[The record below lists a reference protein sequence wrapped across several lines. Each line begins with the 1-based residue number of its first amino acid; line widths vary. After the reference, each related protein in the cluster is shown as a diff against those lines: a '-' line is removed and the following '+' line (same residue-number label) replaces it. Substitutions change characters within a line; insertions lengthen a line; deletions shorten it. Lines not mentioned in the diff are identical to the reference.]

1 MQGTILH
8 YDSLTGCGL
17 LRPDQGDP
25 LTFRQNQFL
34 DARTVSAGQSVT
46 YTGSGAGLTIITR
59 SVGSIPASSIDSGA
73 TKASTT
79 RSDAIPDDYEDLLNS
94 PPKQAESV
102 TYLEAKLV
110 PPKPRQ
116 TFQSPPPSATYAP
129 QQPVQKPVQGG
140 LYNWPGTLIAAA
152 AFGLLLA
159 AGQGSKPGNRFDK
172 NIPLINSVWG
182 MVAAALLAMTT
193 YWQAVG
199 MSRGRVRSA
208 VWGVAICSIMAY
220 LLQGCEGFV
229 ADGAAQ
235 WYIYALVVLF
245 LIVYIL
251 PYRIKF

>member
-17 LRPDQGDP
+17 LRPDQGEPTERGP
-25 LTFRQNQFL
+25 LTFRQNQL
-34 DARTVSAGQSVT
+34 IDARTVSAGQSVT
-46 YTGSGAGLTIITR
+46 YTGSGDGLTIITR
-59 SVGSIPASSIDSGA
+59 ATNPTQSGA
-73 TKASTT
+73 TRYSPV
-79 RSDAIPDDYEDLLNS
+79 SGEYEDLLNS
-94 PPKQAESV
+94 EPTPKQAEPV

-110 PPKPRQ
+110 PPKPQQ
-116 TFQSPPPSATYAP
+116 TFQSPPSTASYAP
-129 QQPVQKPVQGG
+129 QQPAPKPAQSG

-159 AGQGSKPGNRFDK
+159 AGQGSKPENRFDK
-172 NIPLINSVWG
+172 NIPLINSIWG

-251 PYRIKF
+251 PYRVRF

>member
-8 YDSLTGCGL
+8 YDLLTGCGL

-25 LTFRQNQFL
+25 LPFRQNQL
-34 DARTVSAGQSVT
+34 IDARTVSAGQFIT
-46 YTGSGAGLTIITR
+46 FTGSGDGLTIITR
-59 SVGSIPASSIDSGA
+59 SAGSTPASSIDLGVP
-73 TKASTT
+73 KAAPT
-79 RSDAIPDDYEDLLNS
+79 RSDAIPDNYEDLLNS
-94 PPKQAESV
+94 VPKQAEPV

-110 PPKPRQ
+110 LPQPPQ
-116 TFQSPPPSATYAP
+116 TVQNPPPTATYAP
-129 QQPVQKPVQGG
+129 QQPAPTASGG
-140 LYNWPGTLIAAA
+140 LYNWPGTLVAVA

-172 NIPLINSVWG
+172 NTPLINSIWG

-235 WYIYALVVLF
+235 WYIYALIVLF

-251 PYRIKF
+251 PYRVKF